1 MASIYYAIYHEKS
14 EQPKLLSRLKEGAA
28 EQKNEQ
34 NRETSSVC
42 EMRDAWK
49 RCQTNEIVAGPRVQ
63 PGFCSECCT

>member
-1 MASIYYAIYHEKS
+1 MCYKYLGYINCAKSKYMASIYYAIYHEKS

-42 EMRDAWK
+42 EMRDA
-49 RCQTNEIVAGPRVQ
+49 
-63 PGFCSECCT
+63 

>member
-28 EQKNEQ
+28 EQKNGQ

-42 EMRDAWK
+42 EMRDA
-49 RCQTNEIVAGPRVQ
+49 
-63 PGFCSECCT
+63 